1 MATLSANSR
10 RNSAAAA
17 ALGLQHP
24 SQQSNSTDPALP
36 LPLPGP
42 PPPLTVASNQTRMQ
56 SVNEEE
62 DADDY
67 DESGSPLS
75 ITPHKT
81 AELELRLAK
90 NNKSSACSERSDS
103 GFSES
108 CSSCTGASSG
118 AASRSDTVAVT
129 ATVATQSATCACNNA
144 VVGAAEPMTVVVE
157 NVPTSPDDD
166 ELNTK
171 SAGAETTL
179 PNGSQTDS
187 HADEHTSPTPSNVGN
202 TLMSKTS
209 SSEVALTTKSG
220 DNTDKTIN
228 EHVGVPRSP
237 ADRRKLSLS
246 RSFSSSSSSD
256 VRSYKTASHHE
267 PAAVTTPIMKSDFT
281 NTIRMR
287 KQSLEMH
294 SNRDAQPPLSASSSN
309 AAMTAANVDSSAGR
323 IAQKLDV
330 SGKVSKLMQ
339 RYTTANGVQST
350 SATTPALSPT
360 IRPMNPPAFLTST
373 TNKAQSPQPLK
384 LTHKSMDFRNV
395 RDRFN
400 NSNTNNTTQPGQ
412 PPNSSGRRQTPPP
425 LANNTNLII
434 SKLQFHSTHS
444 TAPTSLAYRDA
455 GRNGDLVDG
464 QPHPHAGAR
473 PAFERTPVRLSGR
486 IRETRERLCR
496 AAQDSSSVAVRRSA
510 SDMSA
515 DAADGVSRTGII
527 HGNGQFAK
535 ASAFWKS

>member
-24 SQQSNSTDPALP
+24 HQLPNNTEPICPMPPQVPPQSLTAASTQ
-36 LPLPGP
+36 
-42 PPPLTVASNQTRMQ
+42 NRMQ
-56 SVNEEE
+56 AVNEEE
-62 DADDY
+62 DADNY

-108 CSSCTGASSG
+108 CSSCSGASSG
-118 AASRSDTVAVT
+118 AATRSDTVAAT
-129 ATVATQSATCACNNA
+129 ATVATQSAVCVCNNA
-144 VVGAAEPMTVVVE
+144 VVSVVGPMTAAVVE
-157 NVPTSPDDD
+157 NVRTGPYDH
-166 ELNTK
+166 ELNMEATGTEA
-171 SAGAETTL
+171 SP
-179 PNGSQTDS
+179 PNGSQTDL
-187 HADEHTSPTPSNVGN
+187 HAEEHSSYTPAVSTLDAEHTLMPN
-202 TLMSKTS
+202 TTTS
-209 SSEVALTTKSG
+209 DVALTKHPG
-220 DNTDKTIN
+220 ENTDITIN
-228 EHVGVPRSP
+228 EQVCSP

-246 RSFSSSSSSD
+246 RSFSSSGSSD
-256 VRSYKTASHHE
+256 ARSYKTAAQHE

-281 NTIRMR
+281 NTVRMR

-294 SNRDAQPPLSASSSN
+294 SNRDAQPQLSASSAHASSLDSN
-309 AAMTAANVDSSAGR
+309 GGR
-323 IAQKLDV
+323 INQKLDV

-339 RYTTANGVQST
+339 RYTNSNGAPSAST
-350 SATTPALSPT
+350 PSALSPT
-360 IRPMNPPAFLTST
+360 IRPINPPAFLTST
-373 TNKAQSPQPLK
+373 TNKAKSPQPLK

-400 NSNTNNTTQPGQ
+400 NIHTTNTAQPGQ
-412 PPNSSGRRQTPPP
+412 PPNSSVRRQTPPP

-444 TAPTSLAYRDA
+444 TALTSLADRDA
-455 GRNGDLVDG
+455 GRNEDLVEE
-464 QPHPHAGAR
+464 QPHPSAGAG

-486 IRETRERLCR
+486 IRETRDRLCR
-496 AAQDSSSVAVRRSA
+496 AAQDSSVAVRRSV

-515 DAADGVSRTGII
+515 DAADGLGRTGIN